1 MTRDYRIF
9 RRRRDRAQGISFAG
23 SVHPAVLFALFALFL
38 AGAGYLYALNRG
50 AVQGYETRSLEREI
64 AELKKENGKLKLSE
78 AEALSLSRI
87 EAEALSRE
95 MSQAGTIRTIE
106 ERGSLAAA
114 R

>member
-9 RRRRDRAQGISFAG
+9 RRQRDRSHGIFFAG

-38 AGAGYLYALNRG
+38 SGVGYLYALNRG

-64 AELKKENGKLKLSE
+64 SELKKENRRLKLSE
-78 AEALSLSRI
+78 AEALSLAKI
-87 EAEALSRE
+87 EAEAIERE
-95 MSQAGTIRTIE
+95 MSQAGTVRTIE
-106 ERGSLAAA
+106 KRGSLAA